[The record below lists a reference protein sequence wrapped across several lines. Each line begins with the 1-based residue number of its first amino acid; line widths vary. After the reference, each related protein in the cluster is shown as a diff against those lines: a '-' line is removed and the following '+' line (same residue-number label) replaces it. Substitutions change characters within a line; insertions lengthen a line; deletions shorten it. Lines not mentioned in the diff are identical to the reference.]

1 MNSFEQIV
9 LAIIGYS
16 IGCTA
21 LIIHLIYKLHK
32 ADQGI
37 DKVIKNYIDQSITQD
52 LEALYAKINRK
63 GYVKTLNELI

>member
-1 MNSFEQIV
+1 MQPFEQIV
-9 LAIIGYS
+9 LAIIAYS

-37 DKVIKNYIDQSITQD
+37 NKVIKNYIDRSITKD
-52 LEALYAKINRK
+52 LE
-63 GYVKTLNELI
+63 

>member
-9 LAIIGYS
+9 LAIIAYS

-32 ADQGI
+32 ADKNI
-37 DKVIKNYIDQSITQD
+37 DKVIENYIDRSIARD
-52 LEALYAKINRK
+52 LE
-63 GYVKTLNELI
+63 